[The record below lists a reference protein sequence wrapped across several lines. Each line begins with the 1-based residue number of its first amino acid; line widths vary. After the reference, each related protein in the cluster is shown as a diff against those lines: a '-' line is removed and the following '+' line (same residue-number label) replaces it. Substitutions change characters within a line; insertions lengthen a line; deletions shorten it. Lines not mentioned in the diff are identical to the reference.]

1 MEAAK
6 WKLYKS
12 DTIINNHD
20 RVKKAC
26 SSIRNNLSKYLGDN
40 NSTTWKFYNYNF
52 WTHCMLVDPIL
63 FHELWR
69 DLISVIKDNSPA
81 DAEYAWVQSWL
92 NYDTYDSVESNLK
105 SHSHDSPLHGYISI
119 APQNTKTVF
128 DEWEIINTV
137 GDIYIGMGKW
147 NHHVENIG
155 IYHED
160 RVSIGYDVI
169 YGDDPEGGWDNW
181 VYGDEPEGGWGIDN
195 PQRYQ
200 SLPWHEHWIPVI
212 L

>member
-1 MEAAK
+1 
-6 WKLYKS
+6 
-12 DTIINNHD
+12 
-20 RVKKAC
+20 
-26 SSIRNNLSKYLGDN
+26 
-40 NSTTWKFYNYNF
+40 
-52 WTHCMLVDPIL
+52 MLVDPIL